1 MSTTGNQKKVGP
13 MDHIANLTFTPGRQ
27 MGLWCGDDELKRIK
41 EAVGSALHVGHD
53 RLNEIALEDIEVER
67 DAQQRIFSMLYD
79 LTMVAAVSG
88 DTDGTDS
95 AQHGVPCTGFWI
107 EGTLEL
113 ILHAWNDYQSKT
125 IVIPSSEWFLREDII
140 VH

>member
-1 MSTTGNQKKVGP
+1 
-13 MDHIANLTFTPGRQ
+13 
-27 MGLWCGDDELKRIK
+27 
-41 EAVGSALHVGHD
+41 
-53 RLNEIALEDIEVER
+53 
-67 DAQQRIFSMLYD
+67 
-79 LTMVAAVSG
+79 
-88 DTDGTDS
+88 
-95 AQHGVPCTGFWI
+95 VPCTGFWI